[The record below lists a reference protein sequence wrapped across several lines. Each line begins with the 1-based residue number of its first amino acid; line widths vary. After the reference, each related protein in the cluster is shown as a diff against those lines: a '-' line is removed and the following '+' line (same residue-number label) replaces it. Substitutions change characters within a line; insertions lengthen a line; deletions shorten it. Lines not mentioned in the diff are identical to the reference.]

1 MFTFPEFT
9 SGFYLTAAPVFVLI
23 ISGMIALL
31 AGISRGFSARSV
43 IEPISWIGIVGA
55 LFCAAVIP
63 NETEIFLGGGLVS
76 GALTRFAAVCIVAIA
91 AGVMTMMRDHHMGSA
106 FFRGEVI
113 ALFFMLLSGMLM
125 MIATDELISL
135 FVGLELASIG
145 LYAVL
150 GYISPNRRS
159 QEGAIKYFILGSVAA
174 AILLF
179 GLALLYAS
187 CGTLRLSA
195 MMGIL
200 PSVADHG
207 WTRLGTL
214 LVVAGLGFKLALV
227 PFHMWAP
234 DAYESAPT
242 GITAFMA
249 TSVKVMILTV
259 VLRLMVGSYTS
270 LADVWYPALVVM
282 AVLSMIG
289 GNIMA
294 LVQVSLKRMLAYSS
308 IAHSGYMAVAICALG
323 TRSPDL
329 PVRSILFYLLSY
341 VIVSLG
347 AFAIVSSFET
357 AENDQLT
364 IDDMSGLAK
373 KHPWTAAGLTVFL
386 LSFGGMPPTAGFIAK
401 FFVFNAALSK
411 HLYGLVLIGVIGSS
425 ISLFYYL
432 RVVVRMYMAEEQTPF
447 APVGHSGRWS
457 PSAIMVALAVVF
469 TLLLGTV
476 LPGETMSK
484 LTRAST
490 EVARK

>member
-1 MFTFPEFT
+1 MFTFPEIT
-9 SGFYLTAAPVFVLI
+9 SGFYLTASPVFVLTTA
-23 ISGMIALL
+23 SLIALL

-43 IEPISWIGIVGA
+43 IEPIAWIAIVGA
-55 LFCAAVIP
+55 LFCAAMIP
-63 NETEIFLGGGLVS
+63 ADATSYLAGGLVS
-76 GALTRFAAVCIVAIA
+76 GPITKFASVSIMAIA
-91 AGVMTMMRDHHMGSA
+91 AAVMLMIREHHTGNS

-113 ALFFMLLSGMLM
+113 GLFFMLLCGMLVM
-125 MIATDELISL
+125 VGTDDLVSL

-174 AILLF
+174 AVLLF
-179 GLALLYAS
+179 GMALLYAS
-187 CGTLRLSA
+187 CGTMRLSMIVEA
-195 MMGIL
+195 L
-200 PSVADHG
+200 PSVAGSG
-207 WTRLGTL
+207 WARLGAMLT
-214 LVVAGLGFKLALV
+214 VAGLGFKLALV

-259 VLRLMVGSYTS
+259 VFRLMVNTYSS
-270 LADVWYPALVVM
+270 LADVWYPALVIM

-294 LVQVSLKRMLAYSS
+294 LVQVSMKRMLAYSS

-323 TRSPDL
+323 LRSSDL
-329 PVRSILFYLLSY
+329 PVRAILFYLISY
-341 VIVSLG
+341 VVVSIG
-347 AFAIVSSFET
+347 AFAIVSRLES

-373 KHPWTAAGLTVFL
+373 KQPLIAAIMTIFL

-425 ISLFYYL
+425 ISLYYYL
-432 RVVVRMYMAEEQTPF
+432 RVVVRMYMTEEQAPF
-447 APVGHSGRWS
+447 GVVASSKRWS
-457 PSAIMVALAVVF
+457 PAMIMVGLAAVL

-476 LPGETMSK
+476 LPGQAMEG
-484 LTRAST
+484 LTKTSS
-490 EVARK
+490 EVAKK